1 MEEEMG
7 KSGEEKRQWED
18 RNRKLAAMGVGV
30 CDGWRGK
37 ELTLS
42 STVAL
47 TLEGVLR
54 RVVNFAL

>member
-1 MEEEMG
+1 MG